1 MHGTSKTDKK
11 FSSYYFAKVCK
22 VPGIETDTKNHKTAS
37 KLNCILLFHANSLRE
52 KRVKNV
58 LCDKVKK
65 GKHCITY
72 NATIDSNKIKLG
84 QQFICKD
91 IPIVGGQNSPMSGC
105 FKACMSAHFPRVNM
119 GYTDQMTHQVPNG
132 VADSIKFQLTSITPQ
147 D

>member
-1 MHGTSKTDKK
+1 M
-11 FSSYYFAKVCK
+11 YF
-22 VPGIETDTKNHKTAS
+22 
-37 KLNCILLFHANSLRE
+37 
-52 KRVKNV
+52 
-58 LCDKVKK
+58 DKVKK

-84 QQFICKD
+84 QQFICKED
-91 IPIVGGQNSPMSGC
+91 IPILGGQNSPMSGC